1 MSRAK
6 LKNLTFIYIYP
17 RNFVKMEGQDFRVL
31 LKCIVI
37 IIFTDF
43 SENAGRQML
52 MQKDVRE
59 ITMVS
64 SNNYCCTRLNYIK
77 RISITILGILIFSL
91 FMIVLTS
98 ILWIAQSFFCEL
110 VGAKN

>member
-6 LKNLTFIYIYP
+6 LKNLTFIYVYP
-17 RNFVKMEGQDFRVL
+17 RNFAKMGRQDFHVL
-31 LKCIVI
+31 LNCIVI
-37 IIFTDF
+37 TIFTDF

-64 SNNYCCTRLNYIK
+64 FNDYCCSK
-77 RISITILGILIFSL
+77 S
-91 FMIVLTS
+91 
-98 ILWIAQSFFCEL
+98 
-110 VGAKN
+110 